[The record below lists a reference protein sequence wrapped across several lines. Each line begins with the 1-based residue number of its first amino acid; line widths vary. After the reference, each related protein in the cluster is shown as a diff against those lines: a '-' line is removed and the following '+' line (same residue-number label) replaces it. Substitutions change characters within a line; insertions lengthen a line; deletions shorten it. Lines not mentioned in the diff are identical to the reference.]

1 MRSEANSVPP
11 VRSGGTQTTSVTSNV
26 QNNISRLMM
35 ILRITVTATVN
46 GTNTV
51 ATSTTTVTT
60 IPLLR
65 IPNIVVMTTAATLD

>member
-11 VRSGGTQTTSVTSNV
+11 VRSGGTQSTSVTSNV
-26 QNNISRLMM
+26 QNNISRLM

-46 GTNTV
+46 GTSTV